1 MNVDITCMSFRLYL
15 QYTASC
21 VVSTSIIC
29 AMPETVITVILVV
42 YRKYIRKSWWGFI
55 RSNIALSKWGTM
67 KESVGVS
74 RGNLFSNSTVQSYGH
89 TMHSYLTAALVT
101 RRTTRSSHSPERLA
115 GRQSTP
121 LEQTTIVYVIK
132 ILGDLWLACMGPGG
146 TSPTHA
152 ITNGA

>member
-74 RGNLFSNSTVQSYGH
+74 RGNLFSNSTVF
-89 TMHSYLTAALVT
+89 A
-101 RRTTRSSHSPERLA
+101 RRRR
-115 GRQSTP
+115 
-121 LEQTTIVYVIK
+121 
-132 ILGDLWLACMGPGG
+132 
-146 TSPTHA
+146 
-152 ITNGA
+152 